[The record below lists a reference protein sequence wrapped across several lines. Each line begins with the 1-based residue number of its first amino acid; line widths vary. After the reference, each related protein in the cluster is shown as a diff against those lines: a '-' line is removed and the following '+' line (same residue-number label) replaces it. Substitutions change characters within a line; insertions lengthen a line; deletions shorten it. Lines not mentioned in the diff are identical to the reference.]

1 MSPWDFV
8 KSINDKEYSFNED
21 IDKKDYS
28 EYIIN
33 KAFSFF
39 PDTIFLANEL
49 NMCPEIP
56 AKQHYEFLYY
66 ATSKKRRFSKWVKP
80 QRDADIVL
88 LAQRLG
94 IRYDRAVEI
103 MDILTETELKN
114 LMDSLDQ
121 GGAK

>member
-1 MSPWDFV
+1 MNPWDFV
-8 KSINDKEYSFNED
+8 KSINEKEYSFNED

-49 NMCPEIP
+49 NMCPEIS

-66 ATSKKRRFSKWVKP
+66 ATSKKRRFSKWIKP
-80 QRDADIVL
+80 HRDADTVA
-88 LAQRLG
+88 LAQGLG

-103 MDILTETELKN
+103 MDILTDTELKN